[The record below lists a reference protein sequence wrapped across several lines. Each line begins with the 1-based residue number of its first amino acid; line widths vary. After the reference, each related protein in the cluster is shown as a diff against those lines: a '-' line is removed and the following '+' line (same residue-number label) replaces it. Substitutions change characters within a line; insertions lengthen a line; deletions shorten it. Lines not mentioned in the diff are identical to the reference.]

1 MEDDP
6 WRGSGTLLRNRVS
19 APYRFYG
26 LVVFVWVSLG
36 LGLWLKGEI
45 EILTGGLEFSLW
57 VRILARRC
65 DFGLWVRKLH
75 LAAKWRGLSNKFMK
89 NCIPVSR
96 EKLLVRKQA

>member
-19 APYRFYG
+19 APFRFYG
-26 LVVFVWVSLG
+26 LVWGSLG

-45 EILTGGLEFSLW
+45 EILTGGLEF
-57 VRILARRC
+57 
-65 DFGLWVRKLH
+65 GLWVRKLH
-75 LAAKWRGLSNKFMK
+75 LEEKWRGLSNKFIE
-89 NCIPVSR
+89 NCTLANK